1 MIRQEHGCIHSP
13 PLTND
18 EVVVNKS
25 ESNQYEYRQNVCAH
39 EIAMHDLFIKRHSLN
54 YSQYFHTYSK
64 TKVICDADGDDHTI
78 YMFPVYNSGNVAF
91 GQHFHAH
98 RSPKEFIHLFIYSFM
113 NLCDGIC
120 LLLNENM
127 VHGNLNLFENIL
139 VRHDSP
145 VIADFSLNVSAT
157 LNNLIHTPYSAS
169 IGNTLVPLELHLMR
183 YISQHRLQSVSE
195 QNVEDIVYDV
205 YSNHELLDPVAGAE
219 EALVAQSYLMRF
231 VNKSLSEI
239 EAVVLQAAPTWDLYM
254 LCANYW
260 KILKEFS
267 DFKVHVFMPH
277 LKLCEKLF
285 RENMRIDPAHRKTVL
300 ESKDL
305 MKKIFSVYR

>member
-1 MIRQEHGCIHSP
+1 MLHRGCIHSP
-13 PLTND
+13 PLTNN
-18 EVVVNKS
+18 EEAIS
-25 ESNQYEYRQNVCAH
+25 ETIGESNQYEYRQNVGAH
-39 EIAMHDLFIKRHSLN
+39 EIVVHDFLSSDPNH
-54 YSQYFHTYSK
+54 FHTFIK

-78 YMFPVYNSGNVAF
+78 YMFPFYSSNNVMF

-113 NLCDGIC
+113 HLCDGIS
-120 LLLNENM
+120 LLLNGKM

-139 VRHDSP
+139 VKNDSP
-145 VIADFSLNVSAT
+145 VIADFSLNVSD
-157 LNNLIHTPYSAS
+157 LFLVPYSAS
-169 IGNTLVPLELHLMR
+169 LGSGNSSFIPLELHLMR
-183 YISQHRLQSVSE
+183 YLSQHRLQSVSE

-205 YSNHELLDPVAGAE
+205 YSCHELLDMVAGAE
-219 EALVAQSYLMRF
+219 EALVAQAYLMRF

-239 EAVVLQAAPTWDLYM
+239 EAVVLQAAGTWDMYM

-267 DFKVHVFMPH
+267 GFKVHAFMPH
-277 LKLCEKLF
+277 LELCKKLF
-285 RENMRIDPAHRKTVL
+285 RENMRIDPLHRKTVL
-300 ESKDL
+300 ESKEL